1 MSYLKMGFSWVCAQI
16 LRFGQWLQSFDPMET
31 VGFCLAV
38 LVLFAITFGV
48 AKIWCVAISDV
59 GYYDNV
65 QGTPSFMIIRSNT
78 IGYTVCWTEEGS
90 LDFKGCVQTR
100 KR

>member
-1 MSYLKMGFSWVCAQI
+1 MNYVKMGFGWVCAQI
-16 LRFGQWLQSFDPMET
+16 LRFGQWLRSFEPDDV

-38 LVLFAITFGV
+38 VVLFAITFGM
-48 AKIWCVAISDV
+48 AKVWSIAISDV

-65 QGTPSFMIIRSNT
+65 QGTPSFMILSNSS
-78 IGYTVCWTEEGS
+78 IGYTVCWTEADS